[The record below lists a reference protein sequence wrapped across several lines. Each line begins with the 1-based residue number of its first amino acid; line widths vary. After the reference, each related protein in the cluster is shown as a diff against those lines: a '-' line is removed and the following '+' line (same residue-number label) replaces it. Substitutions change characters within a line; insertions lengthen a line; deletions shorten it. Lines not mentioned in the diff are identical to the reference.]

1 MNEKMAL
8 RIYFLAQHCG
18 NWCREENERFL
29 TVWQVGLQFRRGG
42 SVRTYPIF
50 FQIWRVSL
58 LNQERRLTYEIYPPA
73 LGELRPETNG

>member
-1 MNEKMAL
+1 MNEKRGVAHLLFGATL
-8 RIYFLAQHCG
+8 RKLV
-18 NWCREENERFL
+18 REENERFL